1 MICMPFA
8 TGTDVKSGVVYEW
21 LQGSSRDKIAAIYNI
36 SSGGVT
42 NIINEWRNN
51 IGAYKAEDL
60 RELSVSLKKANITPV
75 QCSTGFRV
83 AKIMQRLGITEDQ
96 FESFMSDVYDRCQK
110 LELGP
115 DQIEKYLMETI
126 NITKIVF
133 PSQIP
138 NYLNTKKMEIE
149 NLQDKVENLEE
160 VISNL
165 NIQKTVT
172 EKRLNF
178 LADSNN
184 ISRNAITWYKN
195 IKNAFENTGISIDN
209 VSTFIHC
216 LNVMKREGYDITKIL
231 KKFEEYENVDDL
243 QDFHQTTLDIHK
255 TNLNALLKQE
265 NSIQEQIKFN
275 QVKLAYMQ
283 QLKNMDIGINELQTL
298 HNKITEIA
306 TENNITS
313 KIVMDKLLDDLKDYN
328 YILGFKNTLETT
340 EREHSSL
347 KIEIEA
353 NRRIMSSQTHVGS
366 LVQNI
371 LGMGLTEQD
380 ILEIHS
386 ILLNGG
392 FDFDN
397 DNNNNSNSN
406 NNINKQSLIADLTR
420 YRNIKLV
427 TKELGLKNKKL
438 SKNILDLEHQKK
450 ILENYI
456 NLLLAIIFN
465 LGDLHSLLKKVN
477 IALEY
482 PKILLIYLSS
492 DSNKEDSNKDFKD
505 NNAPKKP

>member
-1 MICMPFA
+1 LPVYIPS
-8 TGTDVKSGVVYEW
+8 DIRLGVIYEW
-21 LQGSSRDKIAAIYNI
+21 LRGNSRDKIAAIYNI
-36 SSGGVT
+36 STGAAT

-51 IGAYKAEDL
+51 IGAYIAEDL

-83 AKIMQRLGITEDQ
+83 AKIMERLGITEDH

-126 NITKIVF
+126 NITKIAF

-138 NYLNTKKMEIE
+138 NYINTKKMEIE

-165 NIQKTVT
+165 NNQKTVI
-172 EKRLNF
+172 EKKLNS

-184 ISRNAITWYKN
+184 ISREAITWYKN
-195 IKNAFENTGISIDN
+195 IKYAFENAGISIEN

-216 LNVMKREGYDITKIL
+216 LNVMRREGYDIDKIL
-231 KKFEEYENVDDL
+231 KKFEEYEKVDDL
-243 QDFHQTTLDIHK
+243 KDFQQTTLNIHK
-255 TNLNALLKQE
+255 ITLDGLLKQE

-275 QVKLAYMQ
+275 QVKLVHMQ
-283 QLKNMDIGINELQTL
+283 QLKNMDIGINELQIL
-298 HNKITEIA
+298 YNKITEIA
-306 TENNITS
+306 TENNIPP
-313 KIVMDKLLDDLKDYN
+313 KIAMDKLLDDLKDYN
-328 YILGFKNTLETT
+328 YILRFKNTLEKM
-340 EREHSSL
+340 EPELSGL
-347 KIEIEA
+347 KREIEA
-353 NRRIMSSQTHVGS
+353 NRIIISSQTHVGS

-371 LGMGLTEQD
+371 LGMGLTEHD
-380 ILEIHS
+380 ILEINS

-397 DNNNNSNSN
+397 GNNNSN
-406 NNINKQSLIADLTR
+406 NNINKQSLLADLTR

-450 ILENYI
+450 ILENYV
-456 NLLLAIIFN
+456 NLILAIIFN
-465 LGDLHSLLKKVN
+465 LGDLHSLLKKIN

-482 PKILLIYLSS
+482 PKILLIYLSFG
-492 DSNKEDSNKDFKD
+492 SNKQDNNKDLKD
-505 NNAPKKP
+505 NNAE